1 MAQQVLVSLVD
12 DLDGSEGEDVA
23 TVEFGVD
30 GVTYEI
36 DLSEA
41 NADRLRDALAEF
53 VNSARRTGGRKTGG
67 RAGGKQARS
76 TSKPSSNGA
85 GHTVNGLDMSPAAIR
100 EWATGQGMTLADRGR
115 IPQNVKDDYV
125 AVSGG
130 KIA

>member
-41 NADRLRDALAEF
+41 NADKLRDALAEF
-53 VNSARRTGGRKTGG
+53 VDHARRTGGRRSGG
-67 RAGGKQARS
+67 RARGKQ
-76 TSKPSSNGA
+76 TGKPSSNGA
-85 GHTVNGLDMSPAAIR
+85 SHAINGLDMSPAAIR
-100 EWATGQGMTLADRGR
+100 EWATEQGMTLADRGR